1 MTSDEIRRLQDQV
14 GQLNVRLEKAER
26 ERAEA
31 KGEAHEA
38 RERVLE
44 LRDQVVAAQRDQ
56 QELRT
61 ARARLRR
68 FAARGVIA
76 RLFNQE
82 RSRSRDGSEATGI
95 PNRVSSYV
103 LLAPCSESRLPGLGD
118 LVAPGTSC
126 K

>member
-26 ERAEA
+26 ELAEA

-56 QELRT
+56 QDLRT

-68 FAARGVIA
+68 FAERGFIA
-76 RLFNQE
+76 RLFN
-82 RSRSRDGSEATGI
+82 R
-95 PNRVSSYV
+95 
-103 LLAPCSESRLPGLGD
+103 
-118 LVAPGTSC
+118 